1 MTIICRTLIAVFL
14 FAVHLTFAQD
24 KMMLVHVINVG
35 QGSAALIEFPCGV
48 ILVDTGGE
56 TNKLFK
62 SNDALKKY
70 LHDFFIRRADLNN
83 TIDLLILTHPHKDH
97 TLGVKE
103 VTAEYRIKNLV
114 TNGETTTGSGITGQK
129 FIQQLATQ
137 SQATSTKS
145 DDINFFASVA
155 STIPDGGITN
165 SVIDPIN
172 CPGADPA
179 IRLLWGKVLTNPGW
193 NAKDFANMN
202 NHSVVCKI
210 EFGQASI
217 LLTGDLQD
225 VAIGSLMGKHSDK
238 SVFDT
243 DVYLVGHH
251 GSKNGTTVPFLQAI
265 TPEIAILSFGD
276 YSRHL
281 IWTAWAYGH
290 PNQGIVQ
297 MLEQNVSSERT
308 PKDVFIGIGG
318 KKFTH
323 KVVSKAIYGVGWDDS
338 FVLSGNYNG
347 TWTYGIV
354 KNTQ

>member
-14 FAVHLTFAQD
+14 FAVHLTFAQE

-56 TNKLFK
+56 TNTLFK

-155 STIPDGGITN
+155 STIPAGGIPN
-165 SVIDPIN
+165 SVIHP
-172 CPGADPA
+172 
-179 IRLLWGKVLTNPGW
+179 LTCR
-193 NAKDFANMN
+193 AA
-202 NHSVVCKI
+202 
-210 EFGQASI
+210 
-217 LLTGDLQD
+217 
-225 VAIGSLMGKHSDK
+225 
-238 SVFDT
+238 
-243 DVYLVGHH
+243 
-251 GSKNGTTVPFLQAI
+251 
-265 TPEIAILSFGD
+265 
-276 YSRHL
+276 
-281 IWTAWAYGH
+281 
-290 PNQGIVQ
+290 
-297 MLEQNVSSERT
+297 
-308 PKDVFIGIGG
+308 
-318 KKFTH
+318 
-323 KVVSKAIYGVGWDDS
+323 
-338 FVLSGNYNG
+338 
-347 TWTYGIV
+347 
-354 KNTQ
+354 